1 MNLGHR
7 LWLWWRS
14 LRALVGAVPPLETS
28 GIPDQ
33 RMAIGPVGWVLEEH
47 ERLVQAEQIAE
58 ARRSEQ
64 AWLAELEA
72 QRAARRKLS

>member
-28 GIPDQ
+28 GIPDE

-58 ARRSEQ
+58 GRRSE
-64 AWLAELEA
+64 LAELEA
-72 QRAARRKLS
+72 QRAAKQQPS